1 MLLKNRI
8 FKSVHCSSEFMLS
21 ESKPQL
27 EMNATV
33 NDIVD
38 GEAVTLTCSLKY
50 HTGRHNV
57 KNVIIS
63 HPGATMIDRNTKTDV
78 HNEVSSIVTVRAEA
92 SKDTEEPT
100 SFGPIQCRVIFMQP
114 ENDAVLARNPVQ
126 FSANKLQ
133 EFSILCKLFH
143 IFCLL
148 MY

>member
-1 MLLKNRI
+1 MRLKNRI

-27 EMNATV
+27 EMNATAK
-33 NDIVD
+33 DIVD
-38 GEAVTLTCSLKY
+38 GAAVTLTCSLKY
-50 HTGRHNV
+50 LTGRSSE
-57 KNVIIS
+57 KNVRVS
-63 HPGATMIDRNTKTDV
+63 HPGATRIDRITKTDV
-78 HNEVSSIVTVRAEA
+78 ENEVSSIVTVRAEG